1 MSFVFSFLFRA
12 IITIYQKVIS
22 PLLPPRC
29 RYSPTCSEY
38 GLQAI
43 KKHGA
48 WRGGK
53 LTIKRVF
60 SCHPWG
66 GEGHDPVT

>member
-22 PLLPPRC
+22 PLLLPRC

-43 KKHGA
+43 KKYGS

-53 LTIKRVF
+53 LTIKRIF

-66 GEGHDPVT
+66 GEGHDPVP

>member
-22 PLLPPRC
+22 PLLPPKC

-43 KKHGA
+43 KKHGP

-66 GEGHDPVT
+66 GEGHDPIP

>member
-1 MSFVFSFLFRA
+1 MRFVFSFLLRA

-38 GLQAI
+38 GLQAV
-43 KKHGA
+43 KKYGP
-48 WRGGK
+48 WKGGR

-66 GEGHDPVT
+66 GEGDDPVP

>member
-22 PLLPPRC
+22 PLLPSRC

-43 KKHGA
+43 KKYGP

-66 GEGHDPVT
+66 GEGHDPVS

>member
-1 MSFVFSFLFRA
+1 MSFVFSFLFRV

-22 PLLPPRC
+22 PLLLPRC

-38 GLQAI
+38 GLKAI
-43 KKHGA
+43 KQYGP

-66 GEGHDPVT
+66 GEGHDPVP

>member
-22 PLLPPRC
+22 PLLPPKC

-43 KKHGA
+43 KKHGP

-53 LTIKRVF
+53 LTIKRVIN
-60 SCHPWG
+60 CHPWG
-66 GEGHDPVT
+66 GEGHDPVP

>member
-29 RYSPTCSEY
+29 RYTPTCSEY
-38 GLQAI
+38 GIQAI
-43 KKHGA
+43 KKHGP
-48 WRGGK
+48 WIGGK

-66 GEGHDPVT
+66 GEGNDPVP

>member
-22 PLLPPRC
+22 PLLPSRC

-43 KKHGA
+43 KKYGS

-66 GEGHDPVT
+66 GEGHDPIP

>member
-1 MSFVFSFLFRA
+1 MSFVFSFIFRA

-22 PLLPPRC
+22 PLLPSRC

-43 KKHGA
+43 KKHGS

-66 GEGHDPVT
+66 GEGHDPVP

>member
-1 MSFVFSFLFRA
+1 MSFVFSFLFMA

-43 KKHGA
+43 KKYGP

-66 GEGHDPVT
+66 GEGHDPIP

>member
-29 RYSPTCSEY
+29 RYTPTCSEY
-38 GLQAI
+38 GMQAI
-43 KKHGA
+43 KKYGP
-48 WRGGK
+48 WRGGR

-66 GEGHDPVT
+66 GEGHDSVP

>member
-29 RYSPTCSEY
+29 RYFPTCSEY

-43 KKHGA
+43 KKYGP

-66 GEGHDPVT
+66 GEGHDPVP

>member
-1 MSFVFSFLFRA
+1 MSGIFSFIFRV
-12 IITIYQKVIS
+12 IIIIYQKTIS
-22 PLLPPRC
+22 PLIPARC

-43 KKHGA
+43 KKYGA
-48 WRGGK
+48 WKGTK
-53 LTIKRVF
+53 LTLKRVL

-66 GEGHDPVT
+66 GEGHAPVP

>member
-22 PLLPPRC
+22 PLLPPKC

-43 KKHGA
+43 KKYGP

-66 GEGHDPVT
+66 GEGHDPVP

>member
-22 PLLPPRC
+22 PLLTPRC

-43 KKHGA
+43 KKYGP

-66 GEGHDPVT
+66 GEGHDPVP

>member
-1 MSFVFSFLFRA
+1 MSFVFSFLFRG
-12 IITIYQKVIS
+12 IIMIYQKAIS

-38 GLQAI
+38 AIQAI
-43 KKHGA
+43 TKHGP

-66 GEGHDPVT
+66 GEGHDPVP

>member
-1 MSFVFSFLFRA
+1 MSGIFSFIFRA
-12 IITIYQKVIS
+12 IIIIYQKTIS
-22 PLLPPRC
+22 PLIPARC

-43 KKHGA
+43 KEYGA
-48 WRGGK
+48 WKGTK
-53 LTIKRVF
+53 LTLKRVL

-66 GEGHDPVT
+66 GEGHDPVP

>member
-1 MSFVFSFLFRA
+1 M
-12 IITIYQKVIS
+12 IYQKAIS

-38 GLQAI
+38 GIQAI
-43 KKHGA
+43 KKHGP
-48 WRGGK
+48 WKGGK

-60 SCHPWG
+60 TCHPWG
-66 GEGHDPVT
+66 GEGHDPVP

>member
-22 PLLPPRC
+22 PLLPPKC

-43 KKHGA
+43 KKYGP

-66 GEGHDPVT
+66 GEGHDPVS

>member
-43 KKHGA
+43 KKYGP

-66 GEGHDPVT
+66 GEGHDPVP

>member
-22 PLLPPRC
+22 PLLSPRC

-43 KKHGA
+43 KKYGP

-66 GEGHDPVT
+66 GEGHDPVP

>member
-1 MSFVFSFLFRA
+1 MSFVFSFLFRV
-12 IITIYQKVIS
+12 IITSYQKVIS
-22 PLLPPRC
+22 PLLLPRC

-43 KKHGA
+43 KKYGP

-53 LTIKRVF
+53 FTIKRVF

-66 GEGHDPVT
+66 GEGHDPVP

>member
-1 MSFVFSFLFRA
+1 MSFVFSFLFRG
-12 IITIYQKVIS
+12 IIMIYQKAIS

-38 GLQAI
+38 SIQAI
-43 KKHGA
+43 TKHGP

-66 GEGHDPVT
+66 GEGHDPVP

>member
-43 KKHGA
+43 KKYGP

-66 GEGHDPVT
+66 GKGHDPVP

>member
-1 MSFVFSFLFRA
+1 MSSIFSFIFRA

-29 RYSPTCSEY
+29 RYSPTCSQY

-43 KKHGA
+43 KKYGP
-48 WRGGK
+48 WKGGK

-60 SCHPWG
+60 GCHPWG
-66 GEGHDPVT
+66 GEGYDPVP

>member
-12 IITIYQKVIS
+12 IIMIYQKVIS

-43 KKHGA
+43 KKYGP

-66 GEGHDPVT
+66 GEGHDSVP

>member
-22 PLLPPRC
+22 PLLPPKC

-43 KKHGA
+43 KKYGP

-66 GEGHDPVT
+66 REGHDPVP

>member
-1 MSFVFSFLFRA
+1 MSFVFSFLLRV

-38 GLQAI
+38 GLQAV
-43 KKHGA
+43 KKYGP
-48 WRGGK
+48 WKGGR

-66 GEGHDPVT
+66 GEGDDPVP